1 MRREVAIGRAELEE
15 MKEGRFQRFMLP
27 EPAWMPGGA
36 LATSVLVGKVGGT
49 VRAYAN
55 VCRHHPLPLDYD
67 APEGAGPMALD
78 GLHLEC
84 HQHGALYRP
93 TDGLC
98 TDGPCRGESLYA
110 AGVEEHEGGVTVFLD
125 G

>member
-1 MRREVAIGRAELEE
+1 MRREVVIGLRALGE
-15 MKEGRFQRFMLP
+15 MEEGRFQRFMLP

-36 LATSVLVGKVGGT
+36 LATSVLVGKVGGA

-55 VCRHHPLPLDYD
+55 VCRHHPLPLDHD
-67 APEGAGPMALD
+67 APAEAGPMAAD
-78 GLHLEC
+78 GHHLEC

-98 TDGPCRGESLYA
+98 TDGPCRGERLFP
-110 AGVEEHEGGVTVFLD
+110 AGVEEREDGVAVFLD